1 MRISFT
7 GDIMC
12 ELPTLRKSRIKN
24 SYNFDG
30 ILSESKLFD
39 KTDYLVG
46 NLETV
51 LAGKEAKYS
60 RDIYSYNTPDSFV
73 DEISN
78 AGFNLLST
86 ANNHCLD
93 RDVDGLTRTMNLLKS
108 KGIEYIG
115 TNKDTNDN
123 RYRILKYN
131 NIRIGFLAYTYGS
144 NYSINKNKLDIDEKY
159 LVNFIEDQEW
169 IDFSRSD
176 LYSKLKDNLISA
188 ELRVKILKLLN
199 RNYNNIRIDN
209 NKLRALNMDLIRD
222 IDELKKEAD
231 IIVMLMHSGGQFNKE
246 PGTYTRK
253 IVKKLK
259 GLGVDII
266 VGHHPHVVQKYES
279 DANFFSAYSLGNYFM
294 SPDTIYLLNDNLPM
308 YSVVL
313 HMDILNREEY
323 KLSFSIAKTINIGSC
338 ERVIDTFELAKQNHS
353 DSSKLTEDC
362 KRIYETF
369 TCSTIKDFKLKNEY
383 EITLGKY

>member
-12 ELPTLRKSRIKN
+12 ELPTLRKSKFKN
-24 SYNFDG
+24 GYNFEG
-30 ILSESKLFD
+30 MLSKSKLFD
-39 KTDYLVG
+39 NTDYLVG

-51 LAGKEAKYS
+51 LAGENAKFS
-60 RDIYSYNTPDSFV
+60 KDIYSYNTPDSFIK
-73 DEISN
+73 ELYN
-78 AGFNLLST
+78 AGFNLLTT

-93 RDVDGLTRTMNLLKS
+93 RGIDGLMRTMNLINS
-108 KGIEYIG
+108 KNMDYIG
-115 TNKDTNDN
+115 TNKDANEN

-144 NYSINKNKLDIDEKY
+144 NYSINKNKLDIDEKF

-209 NKLRALNMDLIRD
+209 NKLRDFNMDLIRD

-279 DANFFSAYSLGNYFM
+279 DANFFAAYSLGNYFM

-313 HMDILNREEY
+313 HMDILNRDEY

-338 ERVIDTFELAKQNHS
+338 ERVIDTFELAKQNYS

-369 TCSTIKDFKLKNEY
+369 TSSTIKDFKLKNEY

>member
-24 SYNFDG
+24 GYNFEG

-73 DEISN
+73 DELSN

-144 NYSINKNKLDIDEKY
+144 NYSINKNKLNMDEKY

-176 LYSKLKDNLISA
+176 LYSKLKDNLLSA

-199 RNYNNIRIDN
+199 RNYNNIRVDN
-209 NKLRALNMDLIRD
+209 NKLKDFNIDLIRD
-222 IDELKKEAD
+222 IYELKKEAD

-246 PGTYTRK
+246 PGIYTRE
-253 IVKKLK
+253 IVKNLK
-259 GLGVDII
+259 ELGVDII

-279 DANFFSAYSLGNYFM
+279 DAKFFAAYSLGNYFM
-294 SPDTIYLLNDNLPM
+294 SPDTIYLLNANLPT
-308 YSVVL
+308 YSIVL
-313 HMDILNREEY
+313 HMDILNKDEY
-323 KLSFSIAKTINIGSC
+323 KMSFSISKTINIDSS
-338 ERVIDTFELAKQNHS
+338 ERAIDTFELAKQNHAELL
-353 DSSKLTEDC
+353 KLTEDC

-369 TCSTIKDFKLKNEY
+369 TCSTIKDFKLKKEY
-383 EITLGKY
+383 EITMEKY